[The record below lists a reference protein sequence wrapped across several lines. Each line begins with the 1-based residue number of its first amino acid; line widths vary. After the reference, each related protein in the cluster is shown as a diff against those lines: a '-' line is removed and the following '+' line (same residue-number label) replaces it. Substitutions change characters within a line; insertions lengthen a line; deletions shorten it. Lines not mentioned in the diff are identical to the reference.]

1 MVDRMTREEI
11 HDATE
16 AGRRLVRAL
25 PPATTEAERE
35 RRRRFLRELDRQ
47 AKAMRRLHA
56 IEDQVLA
63 KVASL
68 EELQAEAD
76 ALSS

>member
-1 MVDRMTREEI
+1 MADAMTREEI

-25 PPATTEAERE
+25 PPAATEAERE

-47 AKAMRRLHA
+47 SKRLRRLYD

-63 KVASL
+63 QVASL
-68 EELQAEAD
+68 EQLDAEAQ
-76 ALSS
+76 ALRN

>member
-1 MVDRMTREEI
+1 MTDRMTREEI

-25 PPATTEAERE
+25 PPAATEAERE

-47 AKAMRRLHA
+47 AKAMRLST

-76 ALSS
+76 ALSR

>member
-1 MVDRMTREEI
+1 MADAMTREEI

-47 AKAMRRLHA
+47 AKAMRLHA

-63 KVASL
+63 QVASL
-68 EELQAEAD
+68 EQLDAEAQ
-76 ALSS
+76 ALRN